1 MAEILVD
8 SGIPRPAGGVP
19 REWTAGYQEAASAGT
34 ASEEEEEEVEEEYVT
49 RRAPRRREVYYE
61 DEDEG
66 DMDEEWDEEELL
78 GQGRSAQGRGRR
90 RGAPLARRRGFEDDD
105 GFGPTFDEEE
115 PGFFPLAVRSL
126 SHAVQQVGLFRPL
139 LREPRFKNL
148 LSREADFRYGRG
160 MKSSECTDSWLS
172 WRFCLPVGR

>member
-1 MAEILVD
+1 
-8 SGIPRPAGGVP
+8 VP
-19 REWTAGYQEAASAGT
+19 REWTAGYQEAAPAGAGA
-34 ASEEEEEEVEEEYVT
+34 ASEEEEEVEEEYVT

-61 DEDEG
+61 DEEEDDMGDEW
-66 DMDEEWDEEELL
+66 EEEELL
-78 GQGRSAQGRGRR
+78 GQRGSAQGRGRR
-90 RGAPLARRRGFEDDD
+90 RGAPLARRGGFEDDD

-148 LSREADFRYGRG
+148 LSREADFR
-160 MKSSECTDSWLS
+160 
-172 WRFCLPVGR
+172 